1 MAGPLSSVGCESGF
15 ALQSILEPSRRDA
28 TCFSRRQ
35 GKPYATAA
43 WPAAEAFDVVSLVG
57 HQLLPALLDPTSPEA
72 VGEPYSRDGVS
83 RRRCIAY
90 TRRRQ
95 GFVLPRSSSLA
106 RGRRDATGASA
117 TRPAPPPRPGRPPPP
132 PPLPRPRSPGR
143 HWR

>member
-35 GKPYATAA
+35 GKPYTPAA
-43 WPAAEAFDVVSLVG
+43 WPAAKALDVVSLVG

-72 VGEPYSRDGVS
+72 VGEPYSRGTPS
-83 RRRCIAY
+83 RRPLRSI
-90 TRRRQ
+90 TRRHQ

-106 RGRRDATGASA
+106 RD
-117 TRPAPPPRPGRPPPP
+117 
-132 PPLPRPRSPGR
+132 
-143 HWR
+143 